1 MLCKVLINTLESESR
16 TDSYNEDD
24 INQLDSSGEV
34 SSQSSSDQEECIKG
48 NCDCRPK
55 TINVISQDQEL
66 VLDILGKIE
75 DEKTKQDLYE
85 VFKK

>member
-1 MLCKVLINTLESESR
+1 MLNSTDSESR
-16 TDSYNEDD
+16 IDSDNEDV

-48 NCDCRPK
+48 NCNCHPK

-66 VLDILGKIE
+66 VLDILRKIE
-75 DEKTKQDLYE
+75 DEKTK
-85 VFKK
+85 